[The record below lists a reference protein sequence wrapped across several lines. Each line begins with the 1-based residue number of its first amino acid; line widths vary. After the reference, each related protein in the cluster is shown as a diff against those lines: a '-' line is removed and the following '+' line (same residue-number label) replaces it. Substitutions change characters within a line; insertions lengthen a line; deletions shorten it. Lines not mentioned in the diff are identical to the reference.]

1 MQKSPFEI
9 FARALFVDAYV
20 KQELMET
27 LEIFIGQL
35 RQLFGLKPS
44 YLSQD
49 IDMPTKF
56 AVSEK
61 GFTEW

>member
-1 MQKSPFEI
+1 
-9 FARALFVDAYV
+9 
-20 KQELMET
+20 MEA

-44 YLSQD
+44 YHSQD
-49 IDMPTKF
+49 MDMSTKF
-56 AVSEK
+56 VVSEK

>member
-1 MQKSPFEI
+1 M
-9 FARALFVDAYV
+9 

-35 RQLFGLKPS
+35 RQLFGLKPN
-44 YLSQD
+44 YLGQD
-49 IDMPTKF
+49 MDGTTKF
-56 AVSEK
+56 IVSEK

>member
-1 MQKSPFEI
+1 M
-9 FARALFVDAYV
+9 FAIPLFVEMPNM

-44 YLSQD
+44 YLSH
-49 IDMPTKF
+49 DMDLPTKF
-56 AVSEK
+56 VVSER